1 MAAGPTYEPIAT
13 YTLSS
18 SVSSQAFTS
27 IPGTYTDLVLVISAK
42 NTVGQNYGNWL
53 QFNSS
58 GGTDYSQTF
67 LQVYNTSTQSG
78 RNSNIGYIEAG
89 KTNANTFDANKI
101 NINNYSNTTTFKTIL
116 TRPNNGDFVS
126 GALVGMW
133 RNTSAITRID
143 VICETG
149 ANYTAGSTFTLYGI
163 TAA

>member
-18 SVSSQAFTS
+18 SASSQAFTS

-58 GGTDYSQTF
+58 GGTNYSQTF
-67 LQVYNTSTQSG
+67 LQMYNTSTQTG

-89 KTNANTFDANKI
+89 KTNALTFDANKI
-101 NINNYSNTTTFKTIL
+101 NINSYSNATTYKTVL

-133 RNTSAITRID
+133 RNTAAISSLLIR
-143 VICETG
+143 TG
-149 ANYTAGSTFTLYGI
+149 TSSLFGTGGRATLYGI
-163 TAA
+163 KAA